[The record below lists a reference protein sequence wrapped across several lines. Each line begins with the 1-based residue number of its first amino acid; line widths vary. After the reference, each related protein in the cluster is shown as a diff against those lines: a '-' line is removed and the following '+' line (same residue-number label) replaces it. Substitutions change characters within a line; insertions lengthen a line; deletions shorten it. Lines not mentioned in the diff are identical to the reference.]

1 MTDVKLFTRNYHD
14 NARALQIYYI
24 YIYIISIANQ
34 YAGGTHP
41 RSFSNHI
48 YVVIL
53 HDNTTVQEYLYDNKM
68 FNGRNRNCING
79 ARATHFVKIEIA
91 GFLIIKKNR
100 SCPLIH

>member
-24 YIYIISIANQ
+24 YISYRLLINMPEAHI
-34 YAGGTHP
+34 
-41 RSFSNHI
+41 RVVFSNHI

-53 HDNTTVQEYLYDNKM
+53 HDNTTVQVNLYDNKM

-79 ARATHFVKIEIA
+79 AHATHFVKIEIA